1 MTCSIDELLHAGVIL
16 EADEAVAIAQQLI
29 AALRDARATDEVQPP
44 YGPPSTENV
53 FLKEDGTVF
62 CRGCKATPVVSE
74 IGIFLDSLLPEGSP
88 RVPGGVRYTIARAL
102 LNVDVPPFG
111 SLDELSRDLARHE
124 LGDRDAAVRRV
135 LARSGAV
142 STSAAISRV
151 DRRRHHASVTDLR
164 RALREAD
171 ARLFERERHLP
182 RDLVIDVLP
191 QPEPAPRDHT
201 RLAAAAC
208 LAAGLALVSMSEL
221 MHRVQAPSAAT
232 ERAPIVATQSAPIMS
247 TTASDELRVEPKT
260 AVASS
265 VNGIIA
271 VQATPPSRVRAARQE
286 PRKISLQRASRSP
299 GRTGRRAGSRSLDPD
314 QRRRGVLDR
323 LRLGW
328 LRAVL

>member
-1 MTCSIDELLHAGVIL
+1 MTCSIDELLDAGVIL

-29 AALRDARATDEVQPP
+29 AALRDPHQTDEVLPP
-44 YGPPSTENV
+44 YGPPSTDNV

-62 CRGCKATPVVSE
+62 CRSCQATPVVSE
-74 IGIFLDSLLPEGSP
+74 IGRFLDSLLPEGSP

-135 LARSGAV
+135 LARYGSVSAPAV
-142 STSAAISRV
+142 ITSV

-171 ARLFERERHLP
+171 ARLYERERHLP

-191 QPEPAPRDHT
+191 QPQPATRDHT
-201 RLAAAAC
+201 RLMAAAC

-221 MHRVQAPSAAT
+221 IHKGQSPSVAT
-232 ERAPIVATQSAPIMS
+232 KSAPIVVS
-247 TTASDELRVEPKT
+247 TTAPEEPRIEP
-260 AVASS
+260 AVVASPAH
-265 VNGIIA
+265 GIIA
-271 VQATPPSRVRAARQE
+271 VRDVPTSRVRAARPAP
-286 PRKISLQRASRSP
+286 PRISQKRASGSSAVTG
-299 GRTGRRAGSRSLDPD
+299 GRTGRRLVDPD

-328 LRAVL
+328 LRSVL

>member
-1 MTCSIDELLHAGVIL
+1 MTCSIDELLDAGVIL

-29 AALRDARATDEVQPP
+29 AALRDPHQTDEVQPP
-44 YGPPSTENV
+44 YGPPSTDNV

-62 CRGCKATPVVSE
+62 CRSCQATPVVSE
-74 IGIFLDSLLPEGSP
+74 IGSFLDSLLPEGSP

-111 SLDELSRDLARHE
+111 SLDELSRALARHE

-135 LARSGAV
+135 LARYGSV
-142 STSAAISRV
+142 STPAVITSV

-171 ARLFERERHLP
+171 ARLYERERLLP

-191 QPEPAPRDHT
+191 QPQPATRDHT
-201 RLAAAAC
+201 RLMAAAC

-221 MHRVQAPSAAT
+221 IHKGQSPSVAT
-232 ERAPIVATQSAPIMS
+232 KSAPIVES
-247 TTASDELRVEPKT
+247 TTAPEEPRIEP
-260 AVASS
+260 AAVVASPAH
-265 VNGIIA
+265 GIIA
-271 VQATPPSRVRAARQE
+271 VRDVPTSRVRAARQE
-286 PRKISLQRASRSP
+286 PQRMSQKRASGSQAGP
-299 GRTGRRAGSRSLDPD
+299 GGRTDKRLADPG

-328 LRAVL
+328 LRSVL